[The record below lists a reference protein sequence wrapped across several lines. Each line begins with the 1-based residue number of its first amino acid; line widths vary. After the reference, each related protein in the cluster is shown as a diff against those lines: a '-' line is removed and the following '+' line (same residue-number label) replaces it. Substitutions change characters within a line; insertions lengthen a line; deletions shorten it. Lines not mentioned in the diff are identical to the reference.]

1 MRRRYEKRSHPP
13 GVRASFSVL
22 LYPLR
27 LLLSIIW
34 PALFV
39 GLFGQRG
46 EHLKPGQ
53 YHLVVHIWIIDG
65 QGRLLIQKR
74 AAHLKLMPD
83 IWAATGGSAVAGEN
97 SHTAAARELREE
109 LGIETAGEDLRF
121 AGRIRRRNSFTD
133 IWVLRRDVELS
144 SLRLQTEE
152 VAQAKWVTRTELM
165 DMVARRTFHH
175 YGRPYFELVLQALY
189 PGEG

>member
-1 MRRRYEKRSHPP
+1 MDHRRTGPPADSETGRPPQADAGHLGRHGWFRRR
-13 GVRASFSVL
+13 
-22 LYPLR
+22 
-27 LLLSIIW
+27 
-34 PALFV
+34 
-39 GLFGQRG
+39 
-46 EHLKPGQ
+46 
-53 YHLVVHIWIIDG
+53 
-65 QGRLLIQKR
+65 
-74 AAHLKLMPD
+74 
-83 IWAATGGSAVAGEN
+83 GEN

>member
-1 MRRRYEKRSHPP
+1 MERWD
-13 GVRASFSVL
+13 
-22 LYPLR
+22 LR
-27 LLLSIIW
+27 DGEGN
-34 PALFV
+34 PT
-39 GLFGQRG
+39 GETMERG

-83 IWAATGGSAVAGEN
+83 IWAATGGSAVAGED

-144 SLRLQTEE
+144 SLRLQTGE

>member
-1 MRRRYEKRSHPP
+1 MR
-13 GVRASFSVL
+13 A
-22 LYPLR
+22 
-27 LLLSIIW
+27 
-34 PALFV
+34 
-39 GLFGQRG
+39 
-46 EHLKPGQ
+46 
-53 YHLVVHIWIIDG
+53 
-65 QGRLLIQKR
+65 
-74 AAHLKLMPD
+74 
-83 IWAATGGSAVAGEN
+83 GSG
-97 SHTAAARELREE
+97 
-109 LGIETAGEDLRF
+109 
-121 AGRIRRRNSFTD
+121 RRNSFTD

>member
-1 MRRRYEKRSHPP
+1 MRMRKKKNLAPRMEACGMYLIKDPF
-13 GVRASFSVL
+13 A
-22 LYPLR
+22 
-27 LLLSIIW
+27 I
-34 PALFV
+34 
-39 GLFGQRG
+39 RG
-46 EHLKPGQ
+46 RWRE
-53 YHLVVHIWIIDG
+53 
-65 QGRLLIQKR
+65 
-74 AAHLKLMPD
+74 LMP
-83 IWAATGGSAVAGEN
+83 
-97 SHTAAARELREE
+97 AARELREE

>member
-1 MRRRYEKRSHPP
+1 MDHRRTGPP
-13 GVRASFSVL
+13 ADS
-22 LYPLR
+22 
-27 LLLSIIW
+27 
-34 PALFV
+34 
-39 GLFGQRG
+39 
-46 EHLKPGQ
+46 ET
-53 YHLVVHIWIIDG
+53 
-65 QGRLLIQKR
+65 GRPPQADAGYLGR
-74 AAHLKLMPD
+74 H
-83 IWAATGGSAVAGEN
+83 GGSAVAGED

>member
-1 MRRRYEKRSHPP
+1 MERWD
-13 GVRASFSVL
+13 
-22 LYPLR
+22 LR
-27 LLLSIIW
+27 DGEGN
-34 PALFV
+34 PT
-39 GLFGQRG
+39 GETMERG

-83 IWAATGGSAVAGEN
+83 IWAATGG
-97 SHTAAARELREE
+97 
-109 LGIETAGEDLRF
+109 
-121 AGRIRRRNSFTD
+121 IRRRNSFTD

>member
-1 MRRRYEKRSHPP
+1 MERWD
-13 GVRASFSVL
+13 
-22 LYPLR
+22 LR
-27 LLLSIIW
+27 DGEGN
-34 PALFV
+34 PT
-39 GLFGQRG
+39 GETMERG

-83 IWAATGGSAVAGEN
+83 IWAATGGSAVAGED

-121 AGRIRRRNSFTD
+121 AGRIRRQFLYRYLGASPGCGAVLPEASDGGGGAGQMGHPHRTD
-133 IWVLRRDVELS
+133 GYGGPPDVPPLRPAV
-144 SLRLQTEE
+144 
-152 VAQAKWVTRTELM
+152 
-165 DMVARRTFHH
+165 F
-175 YGRPYFELVLQALY
+175 
-189 PGEG
+189 

>member
-1 MRRRYEKRSHPP
+1 MERWD
-13 GVRASFSVL
+13 
-22 LYPLR
+22 LR
-27 LLLSIIW
+27 DGEGI
-34 PALFV
+34 PT
-39 GLFGQRG
+39 GETMERG

-53 YHLVVHIWIIDG
+53 YHLVVHIWVIDG

-83 IWAATGGSAVAGEN
+83 VWAATGGSAVAGED

-133 IWVLRRDVELS
+133 IWVLHRDVELS
-144 SLRLQTEE
+144 TLRLQAEE
-152 VAQAKWVTRTELM
+152 VADAKWVTRSELM

-175 YGRPYFELVLQALY
+175 YGRPYFEMVLKALY
-189 PGEG
+189 PAEE

>member
-1 MRRRYEKRSHPP
+1 MGRESPT
-13 GVRASFSVL
+13 GETME
-22 LYPLR
+22 
-27 LLLSIIW
+27 
-34 PALFV
+34 
-39 GLFGQRG
+39 RG
-46 EHLKPGQ
+46 ELLKPGQ

-83 IWAATGGSAVAGEN
+83 IWAATGGSAVAGGGQP
-97 SHTAAARELREE
+97 HRRRPGAA
-109 LGIETAGEDLRF
+109 GGAGHRNRWGGSALCGPDP
-121 AGRIRRRNSFTD
+121 RRNSFTD

>member
-1 MRRRYEKRSHPP
+1 MERWD
-13 GVRASFSVL
+13 
-22 LYPLR
+22 LR
-27 LLLSIIW
+27 DGEGN
-34 PALFV
+34 PT
-39 GLFGQRG
+39 GETMERG

-74 AAHLKLMPD
+74 AAHLKED
-83 IWAATGGSAVAGEN
+83 